1 MTTRLF
7 IILALAL
14 SCGLAPLAGAQTP
27 VDTQSQ
33 SAGSTRRDESAAA
46 LEGLVATIQSAE
58 KDLAALKLELQKTK
72 DELDRK
78 KLSEQIARE
87 SAEIESLRVSF
98 EMLATGVDLRL
109 FDQQKDSGKFNWQS
123 ELEAVVQPIV
133 AELKRLTERPRT
145 IERLRTE
152 QSYYHKRL
160 PVADAALQSIA
171 ALKESTP
178 SPELQKQFTALQER
192 WQRRRDDLNNRLRLV
207 SYELEETL
215 NPSATAG
222 PTVWET
228 LNELIA
234 GRGFNFLLAITAF
247 GGTYFSLRLLSR
259 LYEQAAAR
267 KWRVRRSVY
276 SRFVTFLL
284 HAVSV
289 LLALLATMAVLY
301 IRGDWLILGV
311 LLLVLAG
318 AAFTAKNSLPRYVN
332 ESRLLLNVGS
342 VREGGRVM
350 YNGLPWKVIS
360 LNVYS
365 TLQNPLLRGGTLYLP
380 LTEMTQLLSR
390 RHADDEPWFPSRE
403 SDFVLLDDGTFG
415 RVLAQ
420 TPELV
425 QILTAGAVKT
435 YPVQAYLE
443 QKPKNLTQH
452 NFVIAFKF
460 GLDYEHQA
468 LITTDIRAQ
477 LEQYI
482 EQRLRAEPVAEHL
495 LDFSVQFDEAATSS
509 LDLMIIAQFAGAG
522 AENYLALRRLLQ
534 RLAVDACNAH
544 QWKIPFNQLTVHVAA
559 PDASLHAAKLA
570 TPSDPQLV
578 A

>member
-7 IILALAL
+7 LVFALVLSGSLAD
-14 SCGLAPLAGAQTP
+14 STWAQTA
-27 VDTQSQ
+27 VDTVSPT
-33 SAGSTRRDESAAA
+33 AETTRRNESEAA
-46 LEGLVATIQSAE
+46 LEGLVATIRSAE
-58 KDLAALKLELQKTK
+58 KDLAAVKRELQQTK

-87 SAEIESLRVSF
+87 SAELESLRLSF

-109 FDQQKDSGKFNWQS
+109 FDQQKDGGKFNWQS
-123 ELEAVVQPIV
+123 ELETILQPIV

-145 IERLRTE
+145 IERLRSE
-152 QSYYHKRL
+152 QSYYNKRL
-160 PVADAALQSIA
+160 PVADAALQSIV
-171 ALKESTP
+171 ALKESTT
-178 SPELQKQFTALQER
+178 SPDLRKQFTVLQER
-192 WQRRRDDLNNRLRLV
+192 WQKRRDDLNNRLKLV

-215 NPSATAG
+215 NPSATGG
-222 PTVWET
+222 PTMWEM
-228 LNELIA
+228 LDELIA
-234 GRGFNFLLAITAF
+234 GRGFNFLLALTAF
-247 GGTYFSLRLLSR
+247 GGTYFFLRLLSR

-267 KWRVRRSVY
+267 RWRVRRSVY
-276 SRFVTFLL
+276 SRFVTFIL

-289 LLALLATMAVLY
+289 LLALLAMMAVLY
-301 IRGDWLILGV
+301 IRGDWLILGL
-311 LLLVLAG
+311 LLLVLIG
-318 AAFTAKNSLPRYVN
+318 AALTAKNSLPRYIN

-342 VREGGRVM
+342 VREGGRVI

-365 TLQNPLLRGGTLYLP
+365 TLQNPLLRGGTLHLP
-380 LTEMTQLLSR
+380 LTEMTQLVSR

-420 TPELV
+420 TPESV
-425 QILTAGAVKT
+425 QVLSAGAVKT

-443 QKPKNLTQH
+443 QKPKNLSQQ

-468 LITTDIRAQ
+468 QITTDIRTQ

-482 EQRLRAEPVAEHL
+482 EQGLRAHSVAEHL
-495 LDFSVQFDEAATSS
+495 LDFSVQFDEAAASS
-509 LDLMIIAQFAGAG
+509 LDLMIIAQFAGAA
-522 AENYLALRRLLQ
+522 AEHYSMLRRLLQ
-534 RLAVDACNAH
+534 RLAVDACNTY
-544 QWKIPFNQLTVHVAA
+544 QWKIPFNQLTVHVA
-559 PDASLHAAKLA
+559 SHQT
-570 TPSDPQLV
+570 TPSPIQV
-578 A
+578 PTFPEPHACG